1 MAQAIAVDTRRIW
14 QTNTHTHTHTHIK
27 LQLTQSFQELVFNL
41 KRAPYIQ
48 YALTSDFVKLTKSL
62 NVALQNVTEAFP
74 DM

>member
-14 QTNTHTHTHTHIK
+14 QTNTHTHTHTH
-27 LQLTQSFQELVFNL
+27 THNL

-48 YALTSDFVKLTKSL
+48 YALTSNFVKLTKSL